1 MSSRTDSRC
10 PSQYVL
16 LPRDRTWKQ
25 AGGGPQNPP
34 QAQTWSRAGSEWGP
48 SRHHNTRTA
57 NIRPPRVALR
67 HLSRKH
73 IRLGRWAARNRR
85 NGQMGMANPFI
96 LLVQGHTHSESS
108 ESWSHCINTFIDFLV
123 PCFFFSLSVRPAGLE
138 AAARFLGNGSHG
150 GGCEK
155 YTAAPSRK
163 EIREERGDEGW
174 EGEGGRSDCQW
185 GRFISQVLVGGGGV
199 VRVVFEA

>member
-1 MSSRTDSRC
+1 MSSPTDSRC

-25 AGGGPQNPP
+25 AGGGPRSPP
-34 QAQTWSRAGSEWGP
+34 QAQTWSRAGSERGP
-48 SRHHNTRTA
+48 SRHQHTRTA

-73 IRLGRWAARNRR
+73 IRLGRRAARNRR

-123 PCFFFSLSVRPAGLE
+123 PCFFFLSVRPTGLE

-150 GGCEK
+150 RGCEK
-155 YTAAPSRK
+155 YTTAPVAGRNK
-163 EIREERGDEGW
+163 R
-174 EGEGGRSDCQW
+174 GEGR
-185 GRFISQVLVGGGGV
+185 
-199 VRVVFEA
+199 